1 MWNALENHGK
11 TCLCPCRS
19 GSLQKRSKIEN
30 VNITLY
36 REHFHLPKSWKRG
49 LPRWPFGGPLAPR
62 GPPKGPPEH
71 QGPFRTLLG
80 PIWDPFGTRFGPILD
95 PFWIP
100 FEQPVFCILVYQY
113 TCITVYLYYCIL
125 VNCILVYSASKLARR
140 NARSDWITINEH
152 TWNNV
157 PSLPNLPNHKL
168 TRISSFKV
176 LKVCKAV

>member
-1 MWNALENHGK
+1 MHFAKVKYWKTNDSKNHQTWALGCPQFRSQNSLLGITKTPPAEMPKNGIVKISFVLYAYSPHGFMWNALENHGK

-71 QGPFRTLLG
+71 QGPFRTLQG
-80 PIWDPFGTRFGPILD
+80 PIWDPFGTILD
-95 PFWIP
+95 PFWPIW
-100 FEQPVFCILVYQY
+100 VSI
-113 TCITVYLYYCIL
+113 
-125 VNCILVYSASKLARR
+125 
-140 NARSDWITINEH
+140 
-152 TWNNV
+152 
-157 PSLPNLPNHKL
+157 
-168 TRISSFKV
+168 
-176 LKVCKAV
+176 